1 VHEGTPER
9 VLYEQEQW
17 IAQKRRTLEAFDRGI
32 LLGRVSDGPVLPE
45 RDRGADREYY
55 VKQIQ
60 EAEETFEAMNAIFA
74 QS

>member
-1 VHEGTPER
+1 MTPEQ

-17 IAQKRRTLEAFDRGI
+17 IAQKRRNLEAFDRGI
-32 LLGRVSDGPVLPE
+32 LHGPVSDGPVLPE
-45 RDRGADREYY
+45 RDRAADREYY

-60 EAEETFEAMNAIFA
+60 EAEETFEEMKAILA